1 MAQKLSMDRVAREQ
15 HWRERIE
22 CWRQSGQSQTEFCQ
36 SQGIS
41 MTALSHWKCE
51 LARRDQARA
60 ALKSTAPVVRV
71 EEPEGSDLGWQE
83 VSWPGEAAAARPRS
97 SAEEAQRLEL
107 VLPGGWSIRMG
118 AEFEEESLRRLLGVL
133 GGRPC

>member
-1 MAQKLSMDRVAREQ
+1 MAQKLSMDRATRERY
-15 HWRERIE
+15 WRERIE

-51 LARRDQARA
+51 FARREQAQA
-60 ALKSTAPVVRV
+60 VLSSPAPAVRI
-71 EEPEGSDLGWQE
+71 EEPQGSDLGWQE
-83 VSWPGEAAAARPRS
+83 VPWPGEVAARPRS
-97 SAEEAQRLEL
+97 CIEEAQRLEL

-118 AEFEEESLRRLLGVL
+118 AQFEEESLRRLLGVL